1 MSHTLF
7 GRAFA
12 LALLLVTVTGLAPV
26 SAADLPASFD
36 ANRHMKVD
44 DVRPGMHG
52 YGMTVFHGT
61 EPEPLPF
68 IVVSVQD
75 GFVPGK
81 RVVWVRCPD
90 ERMQLTGPVQGM
102 SGSPMYVWPDGE
114 KGEPGKGGKLL
125 GAFAFGH
132 SLGKDCYVG
141 VQPIEQM
148 LAAGARANAD
158 EKAGAAKGKAN
169 KATTTRSRD
178 AALGAAFEIAN
189 RLKLPEYQTWRLRTL
204 AKLSGFDPEK
214 DVASRAAPAGDARF
228 KRTPMMLPVNAG
240 SPAVAEAV
248 APYFRRI
255 GLNALAGGAQ
265 AGGLTPKW
273 LKGKDVKVK
282 PGGVFAIPLTF
293 GPLEM
298 AAIGTTTEVLP
309 DGTALAFGHSFFA
322 QGPIRVPMAPGYVHF
337 IQPNL
342 QASFKLGGSL
352 PVTGAVIRDE
362 STAVVGKPGL
372 DFETVPVKVH
382 VKWPDKGLNQT
393 FEYTVVVHEQLTPG
407 LIGAVIAQSINSDI
421 ELPALN
427 TTQVDTSV
435 KFANGRTIALTSVS
449 PASAA
454 QQVPGS
460 VVPLVATL
468 AESDFGRTAVESV
481 EATVT
486 ITEGVRSA
494 NIVDVSLKQTTVE
507 PGDTVTA
514 LVRVLPFR
522 GKPIL
527 REVEVKIPKDL
538 PEGSYGL
545 AIGGAEMYS
554 QLRQQM
560 RPHLMRV
567 TNQKQLFDA
576 VEQMLSLKDDALYAV
591 LELQSGE
598 NVAIGRTELPN
609 LPSSKLALLEVQ
621 GSTRTTRFAETL
633 DLILPSDYVIANQVQ
648 IPVQVQKAQASD

>member
-1 MSHTLF
+1 MSPHTL

-12 LALLLVTVTGLAPV
+12 LFVIAAAVAPV
-26 SAADLPASFD
+26 TAADLPATFD
-36 ANRHMKVD
+36 ANRHMEVA

-68 IVVSVQD
+68 VVVSVQQ

-81 RVVWVRCPD
+81 AVVWVRCTD

-102 SGSPMYVWPDGE
+102 SGSPMYVWPDGA
-114 KGEPGKGGKLL
+114 KGEAGKGGKML

-148 LAAGARANAD
+148 LAAGARADAD
-158 EKAGAAKGKAN
+158 AKAEAAADKPG

-178 AALGAAFEIAN
+178 AALGAAFEIAEQ
-189 RLKLPEYQTWRLRTL
+189 LKLPTHQTWRLRTL
-204 AKLSGFDPEK
+204 AALSKFDTK
-214 DVASRAAPAGDARF
+214 RDAASSVQAPAGNQRF

-240 SPAVAEAV
+240 SPAVASAV
-248 APYFRRI
+248 SPYFRRV
-255 GLNALAGGAQ
+255 GLNALAGGAEG
-265 AGGLTPKW
+265 GGLAPKW

-322 QGPIRVPMAPGYVHF
+322 QGPIRVPMAPGFVHF

-352 PVTGAVIRDE
+352 GVTGAVIRDE

-372 DFETVPVKVH
+372 DFPTVPVTVN
-382 VKWPDKGLNQT
+382 VQWPDKGLNQK
-393 FEYTVVVHEQLTPG
+393 FEYKIVPHEQIMPG
-407 LIGAVIAQSINSDI
+407 LIGAVIAQSINTDI

-427 TTQVDTSV
+427 TTTVNTSV
-435 KFANGRTIALTSVS
+435 KFANGRTIELTSVA
-449 PASAA
+449 PAAAA
-454 QQVPGS
+454 QQVPQS

-468 AESDFGRTAVESV
+468 AESDFGRTGVESV
-481 EATVT
+481 EATVV
-486 ITEGVRSA
+486 IKEGVQSA
-494 NIVDVSLKQTTVE
+494 NIVDISLKQSPVA
-507 PGDTVTA
+507 PGDTLTA
-514 LVRVLPFR
+514 LVRILPFR
-522 GKPIL
+522 GEPIL
-527 REVEVKIPKDL
+527 REVTIDVPKDL
-538 PEGSYGL
+538 PEGTYSL

-554 QLRQQM
+554 QIRQQV

-567 TNQKQLFDA
+567 TSQKQLFDA

-591 LELQSGE
+591 LQLEGGA
-598 NVAIGRTELPN
+598 NVAIGRTELPD
-609 LPSSKLALLEVQ
+609 LPSSKLALLEVA
-621 GSTRTTRFAETL
+621 GSTRTTRFAQTIDKTL
-633 DLILPSDYVIANQVQ
+633 DSPYVIANQVQ
-648 IPVQVQKAQASD
+648 LQVQVQEAQTAE